1 MPSYTKTVWEDYP
14 STETPITASNL
25 NKIEDA
31 IDYLFVNGTGGGG
44 ESLPVG
50 SEIEFDGS
58 VSNIPAGW
66 EQVEY
71 PTVLYNNSTG
81 STSSITLNDS
91 YTNYKFIEIWGISNN
106 RYCFGKLDTSMS
118 NSISFSAFR
127 TTSST
132 PVTLYTTNCSFSNN
146 TVTITGGSIAF
157 SSSDIA
163 GTSSTN
169 EVSIIK
175 VIGYK

>member
-25 NKIEDA
+25 NKIENA

-50 SEIEFDGS
+50 SEIEFDGEA
-58 VSNIPAGW
+58 SNIPVGW
-66 EQVEY
+66 QQMEY

-91 YTNYKFIEIWGISNN
+91 YTNYKYIEIWGKRSS
-106 RYCFGKLDTSMS
+106 RYGYTKLDTSVS
-118 NSISFSAFR
+118 NSISLIVAGPS
-127 TTSST
+127 TSNIT
-132 PVTLYTTNCSFSNN
+132 FYNALCVFNDKTLSLSGNA
-146 TVTITGGSIAF
+146 IAI
-157 SSSDIA
+157 SSSAIVGFGD
-163 GTSSTN
+163 SN
-169 EVSIIK
+169 EVAIVK